1 MITFDEGDQRFN
13 YRVAGIILNNNRV
26 LLTNVEGQDFWF
38 LPGGR
43 GELRESSTEIL
54 KREIREEINEKI
66 SVNRLVWI
74 MENFFEHE
82 GKSYHEL
89 GLYFLAELPATS
101 PVLLTEEFYGEDS
114 GFSLTFRWFSLDEI
128 DGINLVPTV
137 LKEGLKNIPD
147 TTEHIIHNG

>member
-1 MITFDEGDQRFN
+1 MITFDEGDLRFN
-13 YRVAGIILNNNRV
+13 YRVAGIILDNNRV

-43 GELRESSTEIL
+43 GELREPSTEIL
-54 KREIREEINEKI
+54 KREIKEEINEEV
-66 SVNRLVWI
+66 SVNRLLWI

-82 GKSYHEL
+82 EKSYHEL
-89 GLYFLAELPATS
+89 GLYFLAELPETS
-101 PVLLTEEFYGEDS
+101 PVLRTEEFYGEDS
-114 GFSLTFRWFSLDEI
+114 GFNLTFRWYNLDEI